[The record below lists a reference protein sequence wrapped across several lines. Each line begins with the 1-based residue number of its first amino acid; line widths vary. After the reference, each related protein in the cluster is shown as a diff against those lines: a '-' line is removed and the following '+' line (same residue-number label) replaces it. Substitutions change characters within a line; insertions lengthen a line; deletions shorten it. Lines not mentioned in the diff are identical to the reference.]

1 MSCCPPAKNFPNSR
15 SMLIFEKWKKAK
27 TWIGEKFLVLCCPC
41 IVCPWIVWVT
51 SARKRKTPT
60 IGIVATITFVAS
72 FLVSSV
78 CTTNLTVILYL
89 QTNLIG
95 RVVRC
100 PAFSVIVLV
109 RVVIGQ
115 VECEIGNYALQ
126 KSTKLKLSVKV
137 APAVDD
143 WTANIWIM
151 WSADY

>member
-78 CTTNLTVILYL
+78 CTTNLIVILYL
-89 QTNLIG
+89 QTNLIV

-100 PAFSVIVLV
+100 LAFSVMVLVLVLV
-109 RVVIGQ
+109 RVV
-115 VECEIGNYALQ
+115 
-126 KSTKLKLSVKV
+126 KLSVKEEIV
-137 APAVDD
+137 RCKKAQNWNFQWKWRRPSMIERQ
-143 WTANIWIM
+143 TFE
-151 WSADY
+151 